1 MKPPLLVIA
10 GPTGVGKT
18 AVAVALAAQMPIE
31 VVSADSRQVYRGM
44 DVGTAKPTSHERRA
58 VTHHL
63 IDVTD
68 PDDRYHAAR
77 FVREARVAIGAIRAR
92 AHLPVVVGGT
102 GLYIRALVRGL
113 DPAPPA
119 DPAFRRG
126 LMELTAREGPRAL
139 HTSLAGQAPALAQ
152 RLHPNDH
159 VRIVRALEL
168 LRAGAPVGEAQRR
181 WREPVNDAD
190 DAVLYVGLSLARE
203 ALAGRLRARA
213 AAMIAGGL
221 AGEVRALLAR
231 GYDPSLP
238 AMQGIGYREFVLVLR
253 GALSDA
259 EALRR
264 MQRDTVRYAK
274 RQWTWFARE
283 PGIHWLDVDLCGGA
297 EGVARVLAERVER
310 HLKGVDR

>member
-1 MKPPLLVIA
+1 MKPPLLVIV

-18 AVAVALAAQMPIE
+18 AVAVALAARRPME

-44 DVGTAKPTSHERRA
+44 DIATAKPTVDERRA
-58 VTHHL
+58 VVHHL

-77 FVREARVAIGAIRAR
+77 FAREARTAIDAIRAR
-92 AHLPVVVGGT
+92 GRLPVVVGGT

-119 DPAFRRG
+119 DPAFRR
-126 LMELTAREGPRAL
+126 ELTELAAREGGATL
-139 HTSLAGQAPALAQ
+139 HARLAREAPAMAL

-181 WREPVNDAD
+181 WRETPEIE
-190 DAVLYVGLSLARE
+190 DAVFYVGLTLPRPVLAE
-203 ALAGRLRARA
+203 RLRARA

-221 AGEVRALLAR
+221 ADEVRSLLAR
-231 GYDPSLP
+231 G
-238 AMQGIGYREFVLVLR
+238 
-253 GALSDA
+253 
-259 EALRR
+259 
-264 MQRDTVRYAK
+264 
-274 RQWTWFARE
+274 
-283 PGIHWLDVDLCGGA
+283 
-297 EGVARVLAERVER
+297 
-310 HLKGVDR
+310 